1 MITNLYANKVYK
13 ENPSVLWTLDENMPT
28 SGTLSALP
36 ASINLD
42 GLYGVEAEVYGFS
55 DDFGYYVSTSS
66 SPSDLLVFNDAI
78 PIVRGAQNSTSI
90 YSGDGTPALVIPA
103 KGFMHDFGKN
113 KNITVEFWTKIISNE
128 NTTER
133 KIFGPINSTD
143 GLYVNGPFLTLKVA
157 NAVGSHYVGQW
168 GRPMLINISYTNEKI
183 SLIVNGAPVLLLDF
197 DIDYATF
204 NTEPE
209 DNWLAFFAYDSIPVI
224 SLDCISIYP
233 YGVSNKQA
241 KLHFIYGQ
249 AVEEPESKSTEVS
262 DVPILID
269 YQMSK
274 TAGNH
279 NYPDHSVW
287 SDGYVRNLSINNRQ
301 LSAITI
307 EKPEISFNIEGTSKS
322 DWLYTNKINN
332 ELVNRSTKFLR
343 MKPRKYDDE
352 ASGVTEFIDEYWTE
366 NSNFFFEGLR
376 VGSRRAE
383 GFYLVGV
390 ADRYIASKSEVI
402 VDILDELKNRFSIII
417 NYPSAGGQT
426 ATIQYVYNGSAILY
440 SFTVTTNQDFSIGLN
455 IQDFIDSVNND
466 EVEQFFSNAE
476 DLSVFFG
483 GASDYSSTFSGSI
496 YSFGFLTS
504 LDIDLIDAYVS
515 GGSNGGLVSG
525 GQGAPAG
532 WSSDG
537 PGVFSNGV
545 LEKNIVRLK
554 TTICGVTVKPTMTFD
569 VYDIDVSSNGYWA
582 DIIPLKVLSKEVSNQ
597 YSVDYL
603 QLNIDFPEF
612 SNTSN
617 SVVRSYISFLNV
629 DDTDTMYS
637 NMYDV
642 SIAANGIITTTNW
655 ATQRYEFVNGD
666 IVRIPPIGSVDSEL
680 SIKIEIEI
688 VAKDI
693 FRNPIKM
700 RRLEIASHAFSGEQE
715 IGTKSGKDI
724 YGVGSNCFVKLDK
737 SSTPYMYFSKNSGIK
752 LLDSTN
758 TFNGAS
764 FIRVPINEFNSAGYY
779 LSVLQFAFRSDF
791 AFTNT
796 TNYDI
801 IKMVLPEEKN
811 YDIYAT
817 GQSNGTANI
826 SIDTILN
833 NDNITNNTVTVLVNG
848 KSSATIKPFEWS
860 IVTIG
865 FLSPLNFG
873 NVDPL
878 IETGLRL
885 VNNFSYNGIAT
896 YQISE
901 EKLAAQVIYDQWN
914 DYTALDWDGGNADGD
929 GLDTN
934 WYDIFV
940 NEVIPGG
947 NIALNPT
954 SIYLDYIG
962 ALGINNGLD
971 SRVLSFSGTKWTSYT
986 GYNQVALT
994 QIPL

>member
-1 MITNLYANKVYK
+1 MITNLYANKVYG
-13 ENPSVLWTLDENMPT
+13 ENPSALWTLDEDMPT
-28 SGTLSALP
+28 AGTLSALP
-36 ASINLD
+36 ASINLN
-42 GLYGVEAEVYGFS
+42 GLYGVAAEAYGFG
-55 DDFGYYVSTSS
+55 DDFGYYISSSS
-66 SPSDLLVFNDAI
+66 SPSNLLVFNNAV
-78 PIVRGAQNSTSI
+78 PIVYGAQNSTSI
-90 YSGDGTPALVIPA
+90 YSGDGTPALIIPG

-113 KNITVEFWTKIISNE
+113 KNITVEFWAKIISNE
-128 NTTER
+128 NTVER

-157 NAVGSHYVGQW
+157 NAVGSHYVGEW
-168 GRPMLINISYTNEKI
+168 GRPMLIDISYTDEKI
-183 SLIVNGAPVLLLDF
+183 SLIVNGAPVLLLEF
-197 DIDYATF
+197 DISYATF

-224 SLDCISIYP
+224 GLDCISIYP
-233 YGVSNKQA
+233 YGVSSKQA

-249 AVEEPESKSTEVS
+249 AVEEPESKNTEVS
-262 DVPILID
+262 DLPVSID

-287 SDGYVRNLSINNRQ
+287 SDGYLRNLSINNRH
-301 LSAITI
+301 LSAISM
-307 EKPEISFNIEGTSKS
+307 EKPEISFSIEGTSKS

-332 ELVNRSTKFLR
+332 ELVNRSSKFLR
-343 MKPRKYDDE
+343 MKPRKYNDQ
-352 ASGVTEFIDEYWTE
+352 ASGGTVFTADYWTE

-383 GFYLVGV
+383 GFYLTGV
-390 ADRYIASKSEVI
+390 ADRYIANKSEVLVDI
-402 VDILDELKNRFSIII
+402 VDDLKNRFSIII

-426 ATIQYVYNGSAILY
+426 ATIQYVYNGTTILY
-440 SFTVTTNQDFSIGLN
+440 SFVLTSTQDFSVGLN

-466 EVEQFFSNAE
+466 ELEQFFSNAE
-476 DLSVFFG
+476 DLLIFFG
-483 GASDYSSTFSGSI
+483 GSSDFSSTFSGSI

-504 LDIDLIDAYVS
+504 LDINLIDGYVS
-515 GGSNGGLVSG
+515 GGSKVGYVSA

-545 LEKNIVRLK
+545 LEKNIVKLK
-554 TTICGVTVKPTMTFD
+554 TAICGVTVKPTMTFD

-582 DIIPLKVLSKEVSNQ
+582 DIIPLKILSKEVANQ

-617 SVVRSYISFLNV
+617 SIVRSYISFLNV

-642 SIAANGIITTTNW
+642 SVPASGVISTTNW
-655 ATQRYEFVNGD
+655 ATQRYEFVNGN
-666 IVRIPPIGSVDSEL
+666 VVKIPPIGSVDSEL
-680 SIKIEIEI
+680 SIKIEIE
-688 VAKDI
+688 VTARDI
-693 FRNPIKM
+693 FRNPIKI
-700 RRLEIASHAFSGEQE
+700 RRLEVASHAFDGQQQ

-724 YGVGSNCFVKLDK
+724 YGVGSNCFIKLHK
-737 SSTPYMYFSKNSGIK
+737 LSSPYMYFSKNSGIK

-758 TFNGAS
+758 TFNGSS
-764 FIRVPINEFNSAGYY
+764 FIRVPINEFNSNAYF

-791 AFTNT
+791 SFVNSTV
-796 TNYDI
+796 YDI
-801 IKMVLPEEKN
+801 VKIVLSPSVS

-817 GQSNGTANI
+817 GQSNGTANVAI
-826 SIDTILN
+826 
-833 NDNITNNTVTVLVNG
+833 DNIPNNTVTVLVNG
-848 KSSATIKPFEWS
+848 KSSATIKPFEWN

-865 FLSPLNFG
+865 FLEPLNFG
-873 NVDPL
+873 NTNPE

-885 VNNFSYNGIAT
+885 VNNFSYDAIST
-896 YQISE
+896 YQIPE
-901 EKLAAQVIYDQWN
+901 EKLNRQITFDQWN
-914 DYTALDWDGGNADGD
+914 EYDTETTWDGAVAGG
-929 GLDTN
+929 GLDDI
-934 WYDIFV
+934 WYNINVDLSV
-940 NEVIPGG
+940 AVG
-947 NIALNPT
+947 NIALDPT
-954 SIYLDYIG
+954 KIYLDYIG
-962 ALGINNGLD
+962 ALRMSNGPD
-971 SRVLSFSGTKWTSYT
+971 IKVLSFPGTKWTSYT
-986 GYNQVALT
+986 GYNQVSST